1 MAVGTAWR
9 IFSRRTASC
18 FSAPTPATVAE
29 WADRLA
35 APAGIEVGSRRE
47 LHGPF
52 PVTPELIDSLNDPD
66 ATWPKDPAVLN
77 KDDDLAVIPGGR
89 LVLEF

>member
-1 MAVGTAWR
+1 M
-9 IFSRRTASC
+9 
-18 FSAPTPATVAE
+18 
-29 WADRLA
+29 
-35 APAGIEVGSRRE
+35 
-47 LHGPF
+47 
-52 PVTPELIDSLNDPD
+52 TPELIDSLNDPD